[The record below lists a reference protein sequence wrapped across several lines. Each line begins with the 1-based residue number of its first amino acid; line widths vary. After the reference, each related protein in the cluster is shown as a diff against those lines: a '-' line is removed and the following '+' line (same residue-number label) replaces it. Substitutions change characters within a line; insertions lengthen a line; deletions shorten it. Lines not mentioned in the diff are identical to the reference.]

1 MAFLPKVFFSQSEH
15 LSNGVIYQVPPKKNF
30 LIIFFFFE
38 NFFFFE
44 LENFFEGLF
53 GRLLFLIGQ
62 KNGVTFSEK
71 KKFISDTKNN

>member
-1 MAFLPKVFFSQSEH
+1 
-15 LSNGVIYQVPPKKNF
+15 
-30 LIIFFFFE
+30 FFFFE

-71 KKFISDTKNN
+71 KKFTSNPKNN